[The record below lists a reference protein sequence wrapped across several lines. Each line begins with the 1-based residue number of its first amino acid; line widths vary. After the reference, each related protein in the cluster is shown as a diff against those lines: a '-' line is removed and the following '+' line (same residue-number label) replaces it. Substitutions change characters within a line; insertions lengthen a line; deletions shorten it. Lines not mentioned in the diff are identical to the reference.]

1 MRLRRAT
8 VWVMIG
14 ALALGFT
21 GIGWNVLYLKD
32 EQQNSLRIEEK
43 ATPENC
49 DQLRAFIVAEEDV
62 SLELWKKYH
71 RQVIAFAKGLPKSE
85 RPAEVERIAANVRV
99 VLESDLRIYR
109 QMKRLP
115 QCLESK
121 FRSDIQE
128 WITSTKEMIDY
139 LNGEGEIEGN
149 RFDPSEGFWDTSFY
163 DAFYSA
169 TDNLIEGFQQI

>member
-14 ALALGFT
+14 ALTLGFT

-32 EQQNSLRIEEK
+32 EEQNSLRIEEK

-62 SLELWKKYH
+62 SLQLWKRYH
-71 RQVIAFAKGLPKSE
+71 RQVMAFAKGLPKSE

-99 VLESDLRIYR
+99 VLESDLRIYLE
-109 QMKRLP
+109 MKRLP
-115 QCLESK
+115 ECLEDK

-128 WITSTKEMIDY
+128 WITSTKEMIDN